1 MDPGLGGWWVG
12 TAIGVVV
19 VLVVAAIAIT
29 LILLARRLNNQA
41 ELAIEALEAAE
52 LNTRP
57 LWDVGTTNAEAMAIL
72 QGARMAREAL
82 EGQA

>member
-19 VLVVAAIAIT
+19 VLVVAAVAIT
-29 LILLARRLNNQA
+29 LILLARRLNAQA
-41 ELAIEALEAAE
+41 ELAIDALDAAE
-52 LNTRP
+52 HNTSP
-57 LWDVGTTNAEAMAIL
+57 LWDVGTTNAEVMAIL

-82 EGQA
+82 EEGA